1 MKKLTLP
8 EYKCTNTILY
18 SNIITIC
25 DSCDS
30 SESCD
35 KSDLNDSS
43 DSSDISDISDKK
55 VIKFVTELLSS
66 KFF

>member
-8 EYKCTNTILY
+8 EYKFTNTILY
-18 SNIITIC
+18 SNIITTC

-43 DSSDISDISDKK
+43 DSSDIGDKK